1 MDEISHQS
9 EKDSSI
15 TPSRS
20 WPRSQGYH
28 LIQNK
33 IQLENANHILV
44 YIKINVV
51 NMSREVIFHLYSTL
65 RPHLLRSVLRPST

>member
-1 MDEISHQS
+1 MKYPIRVRKTAPSLL
-9 EKDSSI
+9 
-15 TPSRS
+15 SRS
-20 WPRSQGYH
+20 WPRSQCYH

-51 NMSREVIFHLYSTL
+51 NLLREVIFHLYSTL
-65 RPHLLRSVLRPST
+65 RPHLLCRAQN